1 MWSQIDTYLNG
12 KLVSLNTSYYPWKA
26 YLKLLLSNG
35 SDIARSQLQSQLFY
49 LDDDDVDD
57 SDPAAGTNGG
67 LAQRYDFNKESR
79 IFDLKGPLYED
90 IFRLDKYLLNG
101 VDVHLKLFRNRA
113 SFVLMSKIK
122 VDSGVLI
129 NHAEILNDTTAKYP
143 LSRTEVKMNTIPS
156 GSGSL
161 YPPQTL
167 FVGGI
172 LFSRCLSVC
181 P

>member
-26 YLKLLLSNG
+26 CLKLLLSNG

-67 LAQRYDFNKESR
+67 LAQRYDFTKESR
-79 IFDLKGPLYED
+79 IFDLEGPLYED

-101 VDVHLKLFRNRA
+101 VDVH
-113 SFVLMSKIK
+113 
-122 VDSGVLI
+122 
-129 NHAEILNDTTAKYP
+129 
-143 LSRTEVKMNTIPS
+143 
-156 GSGSL
+156 
-161 YPPQTL
+161 
-167 FVGGI
+167 
-172 LFSRCLSVC
+172 
-181 P
+181 